1 MKIYDPYEK
10 NVVLSCKRFEI
21 LLRKAFNLGANFTD
35 LVISEDFNKWFEQL
49 ELNDYEL
56 KDYNDRYGI

>member
-21 LLRKAFNLGANFTD
+21 LLRKAFMHGFNFNSSA
-35 LVISEDFNKWFEQL
+35 LPSDFDKWFEQL

-56 KDYNDRYGI
+56 KDYNDQYGV